1 MVSTLVHGTNIT
13 ITMFKPGNQ
22 YGKLTKRG
30 INKTT
35 KETKDLINRILFNEE
50 EFTADWKQMDVN
62 ARMELRIKLARFII
76 PEPKETVRNNDY
88 EPPLFIDTPE
98 EMMSIMEQLD
108 LTEEELIKSND
119 DQTRDL

>member
-1 MVSTLVHGTNIT
+1 
-13 ITMFKPGNQ
+13 MFKPGNQ